1 MIAAG
6 FHHSMTTHFFKSFAR
21 CLATCSLLALSST
34 HTLAADQAKATRAG
48 MTITTTRPQTTE
60 IQANIRANGNIA
72 AWQEASVASE
82 VGGLKLNE
90 LLVNVGDVVR
100 RDEVLARFSTET
112 VEADLAV
119 IRAAETEARAA
130 LAEAKTNAA
139 RANSLKN
146 SGALSSQQIGQYLT
160 AELTAKAKLEAAQSQ
175 VKVLELRLKKTQV
188 LAPDDGE
195 IISRQATLGAVIPV
209 GTELFRILRQSRLEW
224 RAEVTSEEL
233 GKIKP
238 GMKARIVPASL
249 SAGQEPITGTV
260 RIIGPTI
267 DQQSRTALV
276 YVDLPKQEQDGPV
289 IRAGMFARGEF
300 LLGET
305 QGLTLPQ
312 ESIVTRDGFNY
323 VFKVGPNRSV
333 TQTKV
338 TIGQRLG
345 SRVEIL
351 TGVTAEDLIA
361 ESGAGFLADGDLV
374 TTVDPSSG
382 QQGQKRAAE

>member
-1 MIAAG
+1 
-6 FHHSMTTHFFKSFAR
+6 MTTHFFKSFAH
-21 CLATCSLLALSST
+21 CLATCSLLALLST
-34 HTLAADQAKATRAG
+34 QALAADPPKSGRAG
-48 MTITTTRPQTTE
+48 MTITTTHPQASG
-60 IQANIRANGNIA
+60 IQSYLRANGNIA

-82 VGGLKLNE
+82 IGGIKLKE

-100 RDEVLARFSTET
+100 RDDVLARFATET

-119 IRAAETEARAA
+119 VRAAETEARAA

-146 SGALSSQQIGQYLT
+146 SGALSNQQIGQYLT
-160 AELTAKAKLEAAQSQ
+160 AELTAKAKLEAARSQ

-233 GKIKP
+233 GKIQP
-238 GMKARIVPASL
+238 GMQVRIVPASL
-249 SAGQEPITGTV
+249 APGQPPITGTV
-260 RIIGPTI
+260 RIIGPTV
-267 DQQSRTALV
+267 DQQSRTAIV
-276 YVDLPKQEQDGPV
+276 YVDLPPQKQDAAV
-289 IRAGMFARGEF
+289 IRAGMFAQGEL
-300 LLGET
+300 LLGEK
-305 QGLTLPQ
+305 QSLTLPQ
-312 ESIVTRDGFNY
+312 ESIVTRDGFTY
-323 VFKVGPNRSV
+323 VFKVGANRVV
-333 TQTKV
+333 TQTKI
-338 TIGQRLG
+338 TIGQRLE

-374 TTVDPSSG
+374 TTVEPTPSE
-382 QQGQKRAAE
+382 QGQKQAAE